1 MTPDPASTTVLPHNA
16 LSRFKSHL
24 LLIDDD
30 ALNLDVLEELLGAE
44 FVTQA
49 MSSGRAALQ
58 SLSIKP
64 LPDLI
69 LLDVDMPEMDGYA
82 VCMALKQ
89 HQELRNIP
97 VIFLTSHDR
106 VDDITRGFALG
117 AVDFITKPV
126 IPDILLARVR
136 THLRLTE
143 SRRQL
148 ENQNLHLEAIV
159 QERTQALRN
168 RNEELQ
174 RVQELSIVALGALAE
189 TRDNETGNHI
199 YRTQEYVRLMAEQL
213 DRLEHIRLQRGEDS
227 MEMIW
232 RSAPL
237 HDIGKVGIPDH
248 ILLKPGRLTS
258 EEFELMKRHTLLGRN
273 ALQSAERR
281 VNFGESFLRTA
292 THIAYSHHEYWN
304 GCGYPEG
311 LSGRNIPFS
320 ARLMAVADVYDALIS
335 RRVYKA
341 PIPHP
346 VALGMIREGRGTQF
360 DPDIVDCFI
369 ELESRMLATS
379 ERFSDLN

>member
-369 ELESRMLATS
+369 ELESRMLAAS

>member
-82 VCMALKQ
+82 VCLALKQ